1 MLVLDDFDRA
11 VRLTKC
17 DRELRYF
24 PQTTTKETAMAKKN
38 SGTAKRQ
45 IHESGGEALE
55 AAQAKKAGNNFQWHF
70 GRITSLGSYSVAGG
84 RSVSIAWEGGGS
96 TSQQGDITDDQW
108 EIFKIA
114 FTTTGRIAI
123 LSELQ
128 GEEALYD
135 YRFLEAV
142 R

>member
-1 MLVLDDFDRA
+1 
-11 VRLTKC
+11 
-17 DRELRYF
+17 
-24 PQTTTKETAMAKKN
+24 MAKKS
-38 SGTAKRQ
+38 SGTVKRQ

-55 AAQAKKAGNNFQWHF
+55 VAQAKKAGNNFQWHF

-84 RSVSIAWEGGGS
+84 RSVSIAWEGGGA

-108 EIFKIA
+108 EIFKVA

>member
-1 MLVLDDFDRA
+1 
-11 VRLTKC
+11 
-17 DRELRYF
+17 
-24 PQTTTKETAMAKKN
+24 MAKK
-38 SGTAKRQ
+38 SSEKTKHQ

-55 AAQAKKAGNNFQWHF
+55 AAQAKKAGNNFEWHF
-70 GRITSLGSYSVAGG
+70 GRVTSLGSYSVAG
-84 RSVSIAWEGGGS
+84 RSVSIAWEGGGA

-108 EIFKIA
+108 EIFKLA

-123 LSELQ
+123 LSELP
-128 GEEALYD
+128 GEDALYD

>member
-1 MLVLDDFDRA
+1 
-11 VRLTKC
+11 
-17 DRELRYF
+17 
-24 PQTTTKETAMAKKN
+24 MAKKS
-38 SGTAKRQ
+38 SGKTKHQ
-45 IHESGGEALE
+45 IHESGEEALE
-55 AAQAKKAGNNFQWHF
+55 AAQAKKAGNNFEWHF

-84 RSVSIAWEGGGS
+84 RSVSIAWEGGGA

-108 EIFKIA
+108 EIFKLA

-123 LSELQ
+123 LSELS

>member
-1 MLVLDDFDRA
+1 
-11 VRLTKC
+11 
-17 DRELRYF
+17 
-24 PQTTTKETAMAKKN
+24 MAKK
-38 SGTAKRQ
+38 SSEKTKHQ

-55 AAQAKKAGNNFQWHF
+55 AAQAKKAGNNFEWHF

-84 RSVSIAWEGGGS
+84 RSVSIAWEGGGA

-108 EIFKIA
+108 EIFKVA

-128 GEEALYD
+128 GENALYD

>member
-1 MLVLDDFDRA
+1 
-11 VRLTKC
+11 
-17 DRELRYF
+17 
-24 PQTTTKETAMAKKN
+24 MAKKS
-38 SGTAKRQ
+38 SGRVKHQ

-55 AAQAKKAGNNFQWHF
+55 AAQAKNAGINFQWHF

-84 RSVSIAWEGGGS
+84 RSVSIAWESGGA

-108 EIFKIA
+108 EIFKVA

-128 GEEALYD
+128 GEEAHYD
-135 YRFLEAV
+135 YQFLEAV